1 MSRRYLPTRFQSVPA
16 LEQRALLAGNVT
28 ATFITTNGFTDVVIT
43 GDNSANSIEIVQNTT
58 DVYTVKGLGTTRIN
72 GVSGG
77 TFTFTFD
84 NFDDLRITMNG
95 GADYVAIKGNSSS
108 PTGDLD
114 VTDDLVISMGSGA
127 DRLNLNFVQ
136 VKGDLDIT
144 MGIGADKLNI
154 KNTVLGDDGPDGELS
169 DLVINGGDGSD
180 SLNLFRNT
188 IEGTSTVSSFK
199 TPTRK
204 DIWFN

>member
-1 MSRRYLPTRFQSVPA
+1 MSRRYLSTRFQSVPA

-28 ATFITTNGFTDVVIT
+28 ATFITTNGLKDVVIT

-58 DVYTVKGLGTTRIN
+58 NVYTVKGLGTTTIN
-72 GVSGG
+72 GVSGR
-77 TFTFTFD
+77 TFKFNFN

-108 PTGDLD
+108 QVGDLD

-136 VKGDLDIT
+136 VKGDLDIN
-144 MGIGADKLNI
+144 MGIDDDKLNI
-154 KNTVLGDDGPDGELS
+154 KNTKLGDDGPDGELS
-169 DLVINGGDGSD
+169 DLVINGGPGTD

-188 IEGTSTVSSFK
+188 IEGTSTVSAFL
-199 TPTRK
+199 TPTRR
-204 DIWFN
+204 DIWFF